1 MYTVYNLLQN
11 WFVIKFTPFKICT
24 LIDTNLQFPDSQA
37 KKKNINH
44 VTATIM
50 EFLQSYTSP
59 QDTAL
64 EKLKIN
70 DIS

>member
-1 MYTVYNLLQN
+1 M
-11 WFVIKFTPFKICT
+11 KCT
-24 LIDTNLQFPDSQA
+24 AFIIYILIDTNLQFPDSQA
-37 KKKNINH
+37 RKKNINH
-44 VTATIM
+44 VTATIV

-70 DIS
+70 DI